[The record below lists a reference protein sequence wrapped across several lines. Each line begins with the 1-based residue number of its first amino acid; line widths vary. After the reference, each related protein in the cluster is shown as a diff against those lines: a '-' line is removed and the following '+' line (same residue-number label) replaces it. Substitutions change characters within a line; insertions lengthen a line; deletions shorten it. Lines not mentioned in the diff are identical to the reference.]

1 MNTALFSTPTL
12 DSDETNPSAS
22 SSSSYSRLDV
32 ILSDCTNAFPLWVLA
47 AAMVGALRPSLLQW
61 VNTGSLISFLLATV
75 MLATGMTLQPSDFTS
90 ILQDRTTR
98 TLVPVGVLLQYTV
111 MPLAAYAVAYW
122 FFPMNNNNINNAALV
137 LGLLL
142 VGCAPGGTASNL
154 VSLIANANVALSV
167 LLTACST
174 ILATFVTPAWVQFLF
189 ARAIHRVAVVARKS
203 ATAAATTAT
212 AISAGPIHISAK
224 ALMGATARVVFVPVM
239 LGMAWNQA
247 FPTATRI
254 VSRFTPFLSVL
265 LVSLICG
272 GVVANN
278 RTTLLVSKHGAA
290 LSLSL
295 LWRIWSAVV
304 VLHSLG
310 FGLGYFIPKTLG
322 RYSEQNCRT
331 LSIEVG
337 MQNSALAVVLAKSC
351 FANNSISGS
360 EAVALAALPGA
371 LSATT
376 HSCLG
381 SLLAAYWRWRTLVS
395 SSSSSSR
402 QSKIDDGATSVD
414 QTVVD
419 DYDI

>member
-1 MNTALFSTPTL
+1 
-12 DSDETNPSAS
+12 
-22 SSSSYSRLDV
+22 
-32 ILSDCTNAFPLWVLA
+32 
-47 AAMVGALRPSLLQW
+47 MVGALRPSLLQW

-111 MPLAAYAVAYW
+111 MPLAAYAVAGR
-122 FFPMNNNNINNAALV
+122 FFPISNNNINNAALV

-174 ILATFVTPAWVQFLF
+174 MLATFVTPAWVQFLF
-189 ARAIHRVAVVARKS
+189 ARAIHRVVVPIRKSS
-203 ATAAATTAT
+203 ATATAVSAVT
-212 AISAGPIHISAK
+212 AGHIHISAT

-239 LGMAWNQA
+239 LGMAWNQI
-247 FPTATRI
+247 FPTASRT

-278 RTTLLVSKHGAA
+278 RTTLLLSNGAGAGA

-310 FGLGYFIPKTLG
+310 FGLGYFIPKALG

-351 FANNSISGS
+351 FGSNSSGGG

-381 SLLAAYWRWRTLVS
+381 SLLAAYWRWRTLAS

-402 QSKIDDGATSVD
+402 QSKTYDGATSVD